1 MTMPRRLIFSR
12 RRRSLFVAVLGM
24 GFVATS
30 SYAALFDLSA
40 LQPSTLF
47 IQAGVGDQSTRAY
60 VAGATWNW
68 DWRRRYSAMAVS
80 GYFEADLGRWTTDDR
95 GVSSST
101 WATQIGVTPV
111 IRLQPVGAANHWFA
125 EIGVGANY
133 IVPLYRTGH
142 KRFSTEFNF
151 GDHLGIGRQFGEYR
165 QHELM
170 VRAQHFSNAGIEH
183 PNPGEN
189 FVQLRYSRRF

>member
-1 MTMPRRLIFSR
+1 LALASKY
-12 RRRSLFVAVLGM
+12 SLLTA
-24 GFVATS
+24 
-30 SYAALFDLSA
+30 
-40 LQPSTLF
+40 
-47 IQAGVGDQSTRAY
+47 
-60 VAGATWNW
+60 
-68 DWRRRYSAMAVS
+68 S
-80 GYFEADLGRWTTDDR
+80 GYFEADVGRWTTDDR
-95 GVSSST
+95 GVNSST
-101 WATQIGVTPV
+101 WATQVGLTPV
-111 IRLQPVGAANHWFA
+111 IRLQPAGAMSHWFA

-151 GDHLGIGRQFGEYR
+151 GDHFGVGRQFGERR

-170 VRAQHFSNAGIEH
+170 VRVQHFSNAGIDH